1 MRRITFD
8 LDVLRTFV
16 TGVDMGSFAKAA
28 DRLGRSTS
36 AVSAQLKKLEDQ
48 LGMPVLRKEGRGM
61 VTTPA
66 GESLLGYARRL
77 LELNDEAAS
86 ALRGAELAGSVRLG
100 IQQDF
105 GEQMLTEV
113 LGRFTRVHPQVR
125 IEARV
130 ARNSELMEQLG
141 GGRLDLALAWDNGVA
156 APQAVDVGRLSM
168 RWIGPADVGAGRSAT
183 QLLALAGAASESLP
197 QAAAAPG
204 ASGFAG
210 SAQSPIDYAQEPLPL
225 VMMDAPC
232 IMRSAATRA
241 LDQAGIPWRIAFSSP
256 GLSSVWA
263 AVAAGLGVTVR
274 TSAGLPPALRVLDA
288 PDLPPLPQVGLRLHR
303 AETALSPPAQRLHD
317 IVLEALRAQPGLTG
331 RG

>member
-36 AVSAQLKKLEDQ
+36 AVSAQLKKLDDQ

-77 LELNDEAAS
+77 LELNDEAAT
-86 ALRGAELAGSVRLG
+86 AVRGANLAGSVRLG

-113 LGRFTRVHPQVR
+113 LGRFIRVHPQVR

-130 ARNSELMEQLG
+130 ARNAELMEQLNSG
-141 GGRLDLALAWDNGVA
+141 KLDLALAWDGGA
-156 APQAVDVGRLSM
+156 TATHAVDVGRLAM
-168 RWIGPADVGAGRSAT
+168 RWIGAADDGR
-183 QLLALAGAASESLP
+183 LGLALASASADATSAASLARESLSDAP
-197 QAAAAPG
+197 VDRMGLESQADAAAAG
-204 ASGFAG
+204 LGR
-210 SAQSPIDYAQEPLPL
+210 EPLPL

-241 LDQAGIPWRIAFSSP
+241 LDQAGIPWRIAFTSP
-256 GLSSVWA
+256 GLSGVWA
-263 AVAAGLGVTVR
+263 AAAAGLGVTVR
-274 TSAGLPPALRVLDA
+274 TGAGLPASLRLLDT
-288 PDLPPLPQVGLRLHR
+288 PGLPPLPEVGLRLYR
-303 AETALSPPAQRLHD
+303 AEAALNPPAQRLHD
-317 IVLEALRAQPGLTG
+317 IVLQALQELAF
-331 RG
+331 

>member
-48 LGMPVLRKEGRGM
+48 LGMPVLRKDGRGM
-61 VTTPA
+61 TTTPA

-77 LELNDEAAS
+77 LELNDEAAN
-86 ALRGAELAGSVRLG
+86 AVRGVELAGSVRLG

-130 ARNSELMEQLG
+130 ARNSELMDLLDSG
-141 GGRLDLALAWDNGVA
+141 KLDLALAWDGGTA
-156 APQAVDVGRLSM
+156 APHAVDVGRLPM
-168 RWIGPADVGAGRSAT
+168 RWIGPFDESRFDMAT
-183 QLLALAGAASESLP
+183 AQAGAAR
-197 QAAAAPG
+197 
-204 ASGFAG
+204 
-210 SAQSPIDYAQEPLPL
+210 EPLPL

-241 LDQAGIPWRIAFSSP
+241 LDEAGIPWRIAFTSP
-256 GLSSVWA
+256 GLSGVWA
-263 AVAAGLGVTVR
+263 AAAAGLGVTVR
-274 TSAGLPPALRVLDA
+274 TGMGLPSSLRLLDPAG
-288 PDLPPLPQVGLRLHR
+288 LPPLPQVGLRLHR
-303 AETALSPPAQRLHD
+303 AEAELNAPAQRLHD
-317 IVLEALRAQPGLTG
+317 IVLEALRII
-331 RG
+331 

>member
-61 VTTPA
+61 TTTPA

-77 LELNDEAAS
+77 LELNDEAAN
-86 ALRGAELAGSVRLG
+86 AVRGAELAGSVRLG

-130 ARNSELMEQLG
+130 ARNSELMDLLDSG
-141 GGRLDLALAWDNGVA
+141 KLDLALAWGGGTA
-156 APQAVDVGRLSM
+156 APHAVDVGRLPM
-168 RWIGPADVGAGRSAT
+168 RWIGPFDESRFDIAMV
-183 QLLALAGAASESLP
+183 QASTSR
-197 QAAAAPG
+197 
-204 ASGFAG
+204 
-210 SAQSPIDYAQEPLPL
+210 EPLPL

-241 LDQAGIPWRIAFSSP
+241 LDEAGIPWRIAFTSP
-256 GLSSVWA
+256 GLSGVWA
-263 AVAAGLGVTVR
+263 AAAAGLGVTVR
-274 TSAGLPPALRVLDA
+274 TGMGLPSSLRLLDEA
-288 PDLPPLPQVGLRLHR
+288 VLPPLPQVGLRLHR
-303 AETALSPPAQRLHD
+303 AEVELNAPARRLHD
-317 IVLEALRAQPGLTG
+317 IVLQALRELQA
-331 RG
+331 

>member
-48 LGMPVLRKEGRGM
+48 LGVPVLRKEGRGM
-61 VTTPA
+61 ATTPA

-77 LELNDEAAS
+77 LELNDEAAT
-86 ALRGAELAGSVRLG
+86 AVRGAELAGSVRLG

-113 LGRFTRVHPQVR
+113 LGRYTRVHPQVR

-130 ARNSELMEQLG
+130 ARNSELMELLG
-141 GGRLDLALAWDNGVA
+141 SGKLDLALAWDGGS
-156 APQAVDVGRLSM
+156 AVSPHAVKVGRLPM
-168 RWIGPADVGAGRSAT
+168 RWIGPADDTRLV
-183 QLLALAGAASESLP
+183 LLE
-197 QAAAAPG
+197 Q
-204 ASGFAG
+204 
-210 SAQSPIDYAQEPLPL
+210 QPLPL

-241 LDQAGIPWRIAFSSP
+241 LDNAAIAWRIAFTSP
-256 GLSSVWA
+256 GLSGVWA
-263 AVAAGLGVTVR
+263 AAAAGLGLTVR
-274 TSAGLPPALRVLDA
+274 TEMGLPPSLRVIDD
-288 PDLPPLPQVGLRLHR
+288 PRLPPLPEVGLLLHR
-303 AETALSPPAQRLHD
+303 AVAQLNPPAQRLHD
-317 IVLEALRAQPGLTG
+317 IVLEALTS
-331 RG
+331 

>member
-28 DRLGRSTS
+28 DKLGRSTS

-77 LELNDEAAS
+77 LELNDEAAN
-86 ALRGAELAGSVRLG
+86 AVRGAELAGSVRLG

-105 GEQMLTEV
+105 GEHVLTEV
-113 LGRFTRVHPQVR
+113 LGRYARVHPRVR
-125 IEARV
+125 IEARA
-130 ARNSELMEQLG
+130 ARNTELMELLNS
-141 GGRLDLALAWDNGVA
+141 GRLDMALAWEGGA
-156 APQAVDVGRLSM
+156 ATPHAVDVGRLAM
-168 RWIGPADVGAGRSAT
+168 RWIGAADETRVAQTLGLVGNA
-183 QLLALAGAASESLP
+183 E
-197 QAAAAPG
+197 
-204 ASGFAG
+204 
-210 SAQSPIDYAQEPLPL
+210 EPLPL

-232 IMRSAATRA
+232 VMRSAALRA
-241 LDQAGIPWRIAFSSP
+241 LDQAGIPWRIAFTSP
-256 GLSSVWA
+256 GLSGVWA

-274 TSAGLPPALRVLDA
+274 THVGLPPSLRLLEA
-288 PDLPPLPQVGLRLHR
+288 PSLPPLPDIGLRLYR
-303 AETALSPPAQRLHD
+303 AEADLHPPAQHLHD
-317 IVLEALRAQPGLTG
+317 IVLEALTS
-331 RG
+331 

>member
-48 LGMPVLRKEGRGM
+48 LGMPVLRREGRGM
-61 VTTPA
+61 ITTPA

-77 LELNDEAAS
+77 LELNDEAAT
-86 ALRGAELAGSVRLG
+86 AVRGAELAGSVRLG

-113 LGRFTRVHPQVR
+113 LGRFIRVHPQLR

-130 ARNSELMEQLG
+130 ARNSELMELLG
-141 GGRLDLALAWDNGVA
+141 GGKLDLALAWDGG
-156 APQAVDVGRLSM
+156 APAPHTVKVGRLPM
-168 RWIGPADVGAGRSAT
+168 RWIGPADETRLS
-183 QLLALAGAASESLP
+183 LSEH
-197 QAAAAPG
+197 
-204 ASGFAG
+204 
-210 SAQSPIDYAQEPLPL
+210 EPLPL

-241 LDQAGIPWRIAFSSP
+241 LDSTGTPWRIAFTSP
-256 GLSSVWA
+256 GLSGVWA
-263 AVAAGLGVTVR
+263 AAAAGLGVTVR
-274 TSAGLPPALRVLDA
+274 TEMGLPPSLRVLDD
-288 PDLPPLPQVGLRLHR
+288 PRLPPLPEVGLLLHR
-303 AETALSPPAQRLHD
+303 AEAELNPPVQRLHD
-317 IVLEALRAQPGLTG
+317 IVLEALTS
-331 RG
+331 

>member
-61 VTTPA
+61 TTTPA

-77 LELNDEAAS
+77 LELNDEAAN
-86 ALRGAELAGSVRLG
+86 AVRGAELAGSVRLG

-113 LGRFTRVHPQVR
+113 LGRYTRVHPQVR

-130 ARNSELMEQLG
+130 ARNSELMDLLEG
-141 GGRLDLALAWDNGVA
+141 GKLDLALAWDNGTA
-156 APQAVDVGRLSM
+156 APLAVDVGRLPM
-168 RWIGPADVGAGRSAT
+168 RWIGPADTAR
-183 QLLALAGAASESLP
+183 LALD
-197 QAAAAPG
+197 
-204 ASGFAG
+204 G
-210 SAQSPIDYAQEPLPL
+210 STGEPLPL

-232 IMRSAATRA
+232 IMRSAAIRA
-241 LDQAGIPWRIAFSSP
+241 LDQAGIAWRIAFTSP
-256 GLSSVWA
+256 GLSGVWA
-263 AVAAGLGVTVR
+263 AAAAGLGLTVR
-274 TSAGLPPALRVLDA
+274 TELGLPSSLRVLDA
-288 PDLPPLPQVGLRLHR
+288 QDAAWLPPLPEVGLRLHR
-303 AETALSPPAQRLHD
+303 AEAELNPPAQRLHD
-317 IVLEALRAQPGLTG
+317 IVLQALTS
-331 RG
+331 

>member
-16 TGVDMGSFAKAA
+16 TGVDMGSFARAA
-28 DRLGRSTS
+28 DKLGRSTS
-36 AVSAQLKKLEDQ
+36 AISAQLKKLEEQ

-86 ALRGAELAGSVRLG
+86 AVRGAELAGSVRLG

-113 LGRFTRVHPQVR
+113 LGSYARVHPQVR

-130 ARNSELMEQLG
+130 ARNVELMEQLNS
-141 GGRLDLALAWDNGVA
+141 GRLDLALAWDGGVTT
-156 APQAVDVGRLSM
+156 PHLVDVGRLAM
-168 RWIGPADVGAGRSAT
+168 RWIGPADGARLPWPDSAH
-183 QLLALAGAASESLP
+183 
-197 QAAAAPG
+197 
-204 ASGFAG
+204 
-210 SAQSPIDYAQEPLPL
+210 EPLPL

-241 LDQAGIPWRIAFSSP
+241 LDQAEIPWRIAFTSP

-274 TSAGLPPALRVLDA
+274 TGAGLPSSLRVLDDA
-288 PDLPPLPQVGLRLHR
+288 RLPSLPDVGLRLHR
-303 AETALSPPAQRLHD
+303 AEAELAPPAQRLHE
-317 IVLEALRAQPGLTG
+317 IVLQALRDQRGVNALQHLVPVAGAPLTE
-331 RG
+331 

>member
-28 DRLGRSTS
+28 DKLGRSTS

-77 LELNDEAAS
+77 LELNDEAAN
-86 ALRGAELAGSVRLG
+86 AVRGAELAGSVRLG

-105 GEQMLTEV
+105 GEHVLTEV
-113 LGRFTRVHPQVR
+113 LGRYARVHPRVR
-125 IEARV
+125 IEARA
-130 ARNSELMEQLG
+130 ARNTELMELLNS
-141 GGRLDLALAWDNGVA
+141 GRLDMALAWEGGA
-156 APQAVDVGRLSM
+156 ATPHTLDVGRLAM
-168 RWIGPADVGAGRSAT
+168 RWIGAADDARVAQT
-183 QLLALAGAASESLP
+183 LALVGNAE
-197 QAAAAPG
+197 
-204 ASGFAG
+204 
-210 SAQSPIDYAQEPLPL
+210 EPLPL

-232 IMRSAATRA
+232 VMRSAALRA
-241 LDQAGIPWRIAFSSP
+241 LDQAGIPWRIAFTSP
-256 GLSSVWA
+256 GLSGVWA

-274 TSAGLPPALRVLDA
+274 TDVGLPPSLRVLEA
-288 PDLPPLPQVGLRLHR
+288 PSLPPLPDIGLRLYR
-303 AETALSPPAQRLHD
+303 AEADLHPAAQHLHD
-317 IVLEALRAQPGLTG
+317 IVLEALTS
-331 RG
+331 

>member
-61 VTTPA
+61 TTTPA

-77 LELNDEAAS
+77 LELNDEAAN
-86 ALRGAELAGSVRLG
+86 AVRGAELAGSVRLG

-113 LGRFTRVHPQVR
+113 LGRYTRVHPQVR

-130 ARNSELMEQLG
+130 ARNSELMELLEG
-141 GGRLDLALAWDNGVA
+141 GKLDLALAWDNGAA
-156 APQAVDVGRLSM
+156 APLAVDVGRLPM
-168 RWIGPADVGAGRSAT
+168 RWIGPADETR
-183 QLLALAGAASESLP
+183 LALDGTT
-197 QAAAAPG
+197 G
-204 ASGFAG
+204 
-210 SAQSPIDYAQEPLPL
+210 EPLPL

-232 IMRSAATRA
+232 IMRSAAIRA
-241 LDQAGIPWRIAFSSP
+241 LDQAGIAWRIAFTSP
-256 GLSSVWA
+256 GLSGVWA
-263 AVAAGLGVTVR
+263 AAAAGLGLTVR
-274 TSAGLPPALRVLDA
+274 TELGLPSSLRVLDA
-288 PDLPPLPQVGLRLHR
+288 HDAAWLPPLPEVGLRLHR
-303 AETALSPPAQRLHD
+303 AEAELNPPAQRLHD
-317 IVLEALRAQPGLTG
+317 IVLQALTS
-331 RG
+331 

>member
-36 AVSAQLKKLEDQ
+36 AVSAQLKKLEEQ

-61 VTTPA
+61 TTTPA

-86 ALRGAELAGSVRLG
+86 AVRGAELAGSVRLG

-113 LGRFTRVHPQVR
+113 LGRYTRVHPQVR

-130 ARNSELMEQLG
+130 ARNSELMELLEG
-141 GGRLDLALAWDNGVA
+141 GKLDLALAWDNGVA
-156 APQAVDVGRLSM
+156 APLAVDVGRLPM
-168 RWIGPADVGAGRSAT
+168 RWIAPADETR
-183 QLLALAGAASESLP
+183 LAL
-197 QAAAAPG
+197 
-204 ASGFAG
+204 
-210 SAQSPIDYAQEPLPL
+210 DRHEPLSL

-232 IMRSAATRA
+232 IMRSAAIRA
-241 LDQAGIPWRIAFSSP
+241 LDQAGIAWRIAFTSP
-256 GLSSVWA
+256 GLSGVWA
-263 AVAAGLGVTVR
+263 AAAAGLGLTVR
-274 TSAGLPPALRVLDA
+274 TGLGLPPSLRVLDA
-288 PDLPPLPQVGLRLHR
+288 HDAAWLPPLPEVGLRLHR
-303 AETALSPPAQRLHD
+303 AEAELNPPAQRLHD
-317 IVLEALRAQPGLTG
+317 IVLEALTS
-331 RG
+331 

>member
-16 TGVDMGSFAKAA
+16 TGVDMGSFARAA
-28 DRLGRSTS
+28 DKLGRSTS

-48 LGMPVLRKEGRGM
+48 LGMPVLKKAGRGM
-61 VTTPA
+61 AITPA
-66 GESLLGYARRL
+66 GEALLGYARRL

-86 ALRGAELAGSVRLG
+86 AVRGAELAGSVRLG

-130 ARNSELMEQLG
+130 ARNTELMEQLG
-141 GGRLDLALAWDNGVA
+141 SGHLDLALAWDGGIA
-156 APQAVDVGRLSM
+156 TPHALDVGRLAM
-168 RWIGPADVGAGRSAT
+168 RWIGPADASRLVLPAD
-183 QLLALAGAASESLP
+183 ALEA
-197 QAAAAPG
+197 
-204 ASGFAG
+204 
-210 SAQSPIDYAQEPLPL
+210 LPL

-232 IMRSAATRA
+232 VMRSAATRA
-241 LDQAGIPWRIAFSSP
+241 LDQAGIRWRIAFTSP
-256 GLSSVWA
+256 GLSGVWA

-274 TSAGLPPALRVLDA
+274 TDVGLPAALRPLDDA
-288 PDLPPLPQVGLRLHR
+288 RLPLLPEIGLRLHR
-303 AETALSPPAQRLHD
+303 AEAELNPPAQRLHD
-317 IVLEALRAQPGLTG
+317 IVLQALTS
-331 RG
+331 

>member
-16 TGVDMGSFAKAA
+16 TGVDLGSFAKAA

-61 VTTPA
+61 ATTPA

-77 LELNDEAAS
+77 LELNDEAAN
-86 ALRGAELAGSVRLG
+86 AVRGAELAGSVRLG

-130 ARNSELMEQLG
+130 ARNSELMELLG
-141 GGRLDLALAWDNGVA
+141 GGKLDLALAWDGGAPAAHAVKVGVL
-156 APQAVDVGRLSM
+156 PM
-168 RWIGPADVGAGRSAT
+168 RWIGAADETRLT
-183 QLLALAGAASESLP
+183 LP
-197 QAAAAPG
+197 EH
-204 ASGFAG
+204 
-210 SAQSPIDYAQEPLPL
+210 EPLPL

-241 LDQAGIPWRIAFSSP
+241 LDNAGIPWRIAFTSP
-256 GLSSVWA
+256 GLSGVWA
-263 AVAAGLGVTVR
+263 AAAAGLGLTVR
-274 TSAGLPPALRVLDA
+274 TGMGVPSSLRVLDD
-288 PDLPPLPQVGLRLHR
+288 PRLPPLPDVGLLLHR
-303 AETALSPPAQRLHD
+303 AEAELNPPAQRLHD
-317 IVLEALRAQPGLTG
+317 IVLEALQES
-331 RG
+331 

>member
-61 VTTPA
+61 TTTPA

-86 ALRGAELAGSVRLG
+86 AVRGAELAGVVRLG

-113 LGRFTRVHPQVR
+113 LGRYTRVHPQVR

-130 ARNSELMEQLG
+130 ARNSELMELLG
-141 GGRLDLALAWDNGVA
+141 SGKLDLALAWDGGVGG
-156 APQAVDVGRLSM
+156 AVSPHAVTVGRLPM
-168 RWIGPADVGAGRSAT
+168 RWIGPADDTR
-183 QLLALAGAASESLP
+183 LALADGAAH
-197 QAAAAPG
+197 Q
-204 ASGFAG
+204 
-210 SAQSPIDYAQEPLPL
+210 PLPL
-225 VMMDAPC
+225 AMMDAPC

-241 LDQAGIPWRIAFSSP
+241 LDHAGIPWRIAFTSP
-256 GLSSVWA
+256 GLSGVWA
-263 AVAAGLGVTVR
+263 AAAAGLGLTVR
-274 TSAGLPPALRVLDA
+274 TDMGLPPSLRVLDD
-288 PDLPPLPQVGLRLHR
+288 PRLPPLPEVGLLLHR
-303 AETALSPPAQRLHD
+303 AEAELHPPAQRLHD
-317 IVLEALRAQPGLTG
+317 IVLQALTS
-331 RG
+331 

>member
-16 TGVDMGSFAKAA
+16 TGVDMGSFAKAS

-77 LELNDEAAS
+77 LELNDEAAN
-86 ALRGAELAGSVRLG
+86 AVRGAELAGSVRLG

-130 ARNSELMEQLG
+130 ARNSELMDQLG
-141 GGRLDLALAWDNGVA
+141 GGRLDLALTWDNGMPA
-156 APQAVDVGRLSM
+156 AHAVDVGRQAM
-168 RWIGPADVGAGRSAT
+168 RWIGPVDASR
-183 QLLALAGAASESLP
+183 LALEGGTH
-197 QAAAAPG
+197 Q
-204 ASGFAG
+204 
-210 SAQSPIDYAQEPLPL
+210 PLPL

-241 LDQAGIPWRIAFSSP
+241 LDQAGIPWRIAFTSP
-256 GLSSVWA
+256 GLSGVWA
-263 AVAAGLGVTVR
+263 AAAAGLGVTVR
-274 TSAGLPPALRVLDA
+274 TAIGLPPSLCVLDM
-288 PDLPPLPQVGLRLHR
+288 PGLPPLPDVGLRLLR
-303 AETALSPPAQRLHD
+303 AEAELNPPAQRLHD
-317 IVLEALRAQPGLTG
+317 IVLQALKSL
-331 RG
+331 

>member
-61 VTTPA
+61 TPTPA

-77 LELNDEAAS
+77 LELNDEAAT
-86 ALRGAELAGSVRLG
+86 AVRGAELAGSVRLG

-113 LGRFTRVHPQVR
+113 LGRYTRVHPHVR

-130 ARNSELMEQLG
+130 ARNSELMELLEG
-141 GGRLDLALAWDNGVA
+141 GKLDLALAWDNGMPAPHAVQVA
-156 APQAVDVGRLSM
+156 RLPM
-168 RWIGPADVGAGRSAT
+168 RWIGPADAARLALDGGRSE
-183 QLLALAGAASESLP
+183 Q
-197 QAAAAPG
+197 
-204 ASGFAG
+204 
-210 SAQSPIDYAQEPLPL
+210 LPL

-241 LDQAGIPWRIAFSSP
+241 LDRAGIAWRIAFTSP
-256 GLSSVWA
+256 GLSGVWA
-263 AVAAGLGVTVR
+263 AAAAGLGLTVR
-274 TSAGLPPALRVLDA
+274 TELGLPPSLRVIDA
-288 PDLPPLPQVGLRLHR
+288 QEALWLPPLPEVGLRLHR
-303 AETALSPPAQRLHD
+303 AEAELNPPAQRLHD
-317 IVLEALRAQPGLTG
+317 IVLQALTS
-331 RG
+331 

>member
-28 DRLGRSTS
+28 DKLGRSTS
-36 AVSAQLKKLEDQ
+36 AVSAQLKKLEEQ

-77 LELNDEAAS
+77 LELNDEAAT
-86 ALRGAELAGSVRLG
+86 AVRGAELAGSVRLG

-113 LGRFTRVHPQVR
+113 LGRFSRVHPQVR

-130 ARNSELMEQLG
+130 ARNVELMEQLNS
-141 GGRLDLALAWDNGVA
+141 GRLDLALAWDGGA
-156 APQAVDVGRLSM
+156 GSPHCVDVGRLPM
-168 RWIGPADVGAGRSAT
+168 RWIGPADTARLALPGAG
-183 QLLALAGAASESLP
+183 AS
-197 QAAAAPG
+197 QDA
-204 ASGFAG
+204 
-210 SAQSPIDYAQEPLPL
+210 LPL

-232 IMRSAATRA
+232 IMRSAATAA
-241 LDQAGIPWRIAFSSP
+241 LDRSGIAWRIAFTSP

-263 AVAAGLGVTVR
+263 AVSAGLGVTVR
-274 TSAGLPPALRVLDA
+274 TVAGLPSSLRVLDD
-288 PDLPPLPQVGLRLHR
+288 PHLPPLPDVGLRLHR
-303 AETALSPPAQRLHD
+303 AVAALNPPAQRLHD
-317 IVLEALRAQPGLTG
+317 IVLQALQPSVSIG
-331 RG
+331 

>member
-28 DRLGRSTS
+28 DKLGRSTS

-77 LELNDEAAS
+77 LELNDEAAN
-86 ALRGAELAGSVRLG
+86 AVRGAELAGSVRLG

-105 GEQMLTEV
+105 GEHVLTEV
-113 LGRFTRVHPQVR
+113 LGRYARVHPRVR
-125 IEARV
+125 IEARA
-130 ARNSELMEQLG
+130 ARNTELMELLNS
-141 GGRLDLALAWDNGVA
+141 GRLDMALAWEGGA
-156 APQAVDVGRLSM
+156 ATPHALDVGRLAM
-168 RWIGPADVGAGRSAT
+168 RWIGAADETRVAQT
-183 QLLALAGAASESLP
+183 LALVGNAE
-197 QAAAAPG
+197 
-204 ASGFAG
+204 
-210 SAQSPIDYAQEPLPL
+210 EPLPL

-232 IMRSAATRA
+232 VMRSAALRA
-241 LDQAGIPWRIAFSSP
+241 LDQAGIPWRIAFTSP
-256 GLSSVWA
+256 GLSGVWA

-274 TSAGLPPALRVLDA
+274 THVGLPSSLRMLDA
-288 PDLPPLPQVGLRLHR
+288 PSLPPLPDIGLRLYR
-303 AETALSPPAQRLHD
+303 AEADLHPPAQHLHD
-317 IVLEALRAQPGLTG
+317 IVLQALPL
-331 RG
+331 

>member
-77 LELNDEAAS
+77 LELNDEAAN
-86 ALRGAELAGSVRLG
+86 AVRGAELAGSVRLG

-130 ARNSELMEQLG
+130 ARNSELMELLSSG
-141 GGRLDLALAWDNGVA
+141 KLDMALAWDGGV
-156 APQAVDVGRLSM
+156 PTPHAVHVGRLPM
-168 RWIGPADVGAGRSAT
+168 RWIGAADDTRTLQALAVSGAGT
-183 QLLALAGAASESLP
+183 
-197 QAAAAPG
+197 
-204 ASGFAG
+204 
-210 SAQSPIDYAQEPLPL
+210 AQEPLPL

-241 LDQAGIPWRIAFSSP
+241 LDQVGIPWRIAFTSP
-256 GLSSVWA
+256 GLSGVWA
-263 AVAAGLGVTVR
+263 AAAAGLGLTVR
-274 TSAGLPPALRVLDA
+274 TAMGLPPSLRVLDA
-288 PDLPPLPQVGLRLHR
+288 PSLPPLPEVVLLLHR
-303 AETALSPPAQRLHD
+303 AEADLHPPAQHLHD
-317 IVLEALRAQPGLTG
+317 IVLEALQKLHLQ
-331 RG
+331 